1 MASNERNRMGNTM
14 GKTISTMGM
23 LLRHKI
29 PILVDDAIPQDD
41 YYADEVKEMTMD
53 RIVGEFMRITG
64 REELYCKHCKKPTL
78 VREKWMEAV
87 ATRCKR
93 VGIHKE
99 MEVPKTCDKQ
109 WLANKKMNPICNPIN
124 NAIYR
129 KLVKCAEETGEKNKL
144 IQKRMD
150 GLKEVGIEARPYKY
164 VME

>member
-1 MASNERNRMGNTM
+1 MGNTM

-29 PILVDDAIPQDD
+29 PILVDDVILQDD

-64 REELYCKHCKKPTL
+64 CDELYCKHCKKPTL
-78 VREKWMEAV
+78 VKEKWMEAV
-87 ATRCKR
+87 VTRCKR

-99 MEVPKTCDKQ
+99 MEVPKTCDRQ
-109 WLANKKMNPICNPIN
+109 QQSNKKMNPICNPIN
-124 NAIYR
+124 NAIYP
-129 KLVKCAEETGEKNKL
+129 KLVKCVEGTGEKNKL

-150 GLKEVGIEARPYKY
+150 GLKEVGVEARPYKY